1 MQMRSTANRAMARN
15 MGPRA
20 TASEAEPALWV
31 WTQEKDLE
39 SSLKGEL
46 LLCSGGY
53 NYMLQIN
60 GAFHASKRKKN
71 KLLHVLDQKPQLRDQ
86 TKNEPHIW
94 NASDFIRQLLSS
106 VDLTSRP
113 SSNCAC
119 FLDRQSPHRPT
130 NNPNASKF
138 AQKAAGSDVCP
149 RCGKTVYAAEKVIG
163 AGNVRVTC
171 VYSYLRLETQT
182 CQFAVYSPPLCSLS
196 LVLA

>member
-1 MQMRSTANRAMARN
+1 MLWQEIWAQRLRLRRRSRHSEYGHRRRTWNQAWRVSSCYVQEDTIIRCRLMVHFMQVK
-15 MGPRA
+15 
-20 TASEAEPALWV
+20 E
-31 WTQEKDLE
+31 
-39 SSLKGEL
+39 
-46 LLCSGGY
+46 
-53 NYMLQIN
+53 
-60 GAFHASKRKKN
+60 KKN
-71 KLLHVLDQKPQLRDQ
+71 FYMYWIKKPQLRDQ

-94 NASDFIRQLLSS
+94 NASDFIQQFLSS